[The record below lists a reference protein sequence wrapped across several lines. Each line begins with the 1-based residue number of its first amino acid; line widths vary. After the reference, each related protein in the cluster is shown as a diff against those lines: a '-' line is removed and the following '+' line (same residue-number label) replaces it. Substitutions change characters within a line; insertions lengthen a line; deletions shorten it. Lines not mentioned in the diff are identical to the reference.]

1 MTSDRPTMAVPRRE
15 LAGSMG
21 VGGLV
26 GGAVAWGVVMAL
38 GGGSG
43 ASVAAALVVLLG
55 VVLTV
60 WPLLLLARV
69 APTTFALAVLLIGT
83 LRLLVILGIGLALD
97 VTQGYPRMEF
107 WMGVVG
113 GASVVLIVE
122 TAALVVLVSRMG
134 RTASGDGFLSTDG
147 GARG

>member
-1 MTSDRPTMAVPRRE
+1 MAMLRRE

-26 GGAVAWGVVMAL
+26 GGAVAWGVVLLL

-69 APTTFALAVLLIGT
+69 APTTFALSVLLIGT
-83 LRLLVILGIGLALD
+83 LRLLVVLGIGLALD
-97 VTQGYPRMEF
+97 VTQGSRRPTARRM
-107 WMGVVG
+107 
-113 GASVVLIVE
+113 
-122 TAALVVLVSRMG
+122 TPH
-134 RTASGDGFLSTDG
+134 
-147 GARG
+147 